1 LILSIA
7 AIQAAPGSGT
17 SLMPMLFMWGSII
30 LIFWFLIFRPQ
41 RQAQKRHQ
49 AMLAALKRG
58 DEVMTDGG
66 IIGQVVHIQEDR
78 VTLRTGETKII
89 VARPK
94 IARIFVPGEETGGR
108 S

>member
-1 LILSIA
+1 MLTIVALQ
-7 AIQAAPGSGT
+7 QAPATGPSF
-17 SLMPMLFMWGSII
+17 MPMLFMWGSII

-49 AMLAALKRG
+49 EMLAALKRG

-78 VTLRTGETKII
+78 VTIRTGETKVI

-94 IARIFVPGEETGGR
+94 ISRIFSPLGDAGAK